1 MLFSQRLRLRPIQ
14 RSDLPFFVEWLN
26 DPEVRQF
33 ITVTVPLSLEEEE
46 QWYEQMLKQPKP
58 ERPFAIEVREEG
70 EWRLIG
76 NITLFD
82 LSWVNRSAEVGIL
95 IGDKRFWNRGYGRE
109 AMRLMVQHAFETLNL
124 NRVYLRVDVENIRGI
139 KSYEQAGFVKEGIL
153 RQANYRNGKYSDMMV
168 MSVLRS
174 EWQTPTRE
182 GV

>member
-33 ITVTVPLSLEEEE
+33 TVTIPLSLEEEE

>member
-14 RSDLPFFVEWLN
+14 RSDLPFFVEWLS

-33 ITVTVPLSLEEEE
+33 ITVNIPLSLEEEE

-58 ERPFAIEVREEG
+58 ERPFAIEVREEDG
-70 EWRLIG
+70 WRLIG
-76 NITLFD
+76 NITLFG
-82 LSWVNRSAEVGIL
+82 LNWVNRSAEIGIL

-109 AMRLMVQHAFETLNL
+109 AMLLMVQHAFETLNL

-139 KSYEQAGFVKEGIL
+139 KSYERVGFVKEGVL
-153 RQANYRNGKYSDMMV
+153 RQANYRNGKYSDMVV

-174 EWQTPTRE
+174 EWQTPKRE

>member
-33 ITVTVPLSLEEEE
+33 ITVTIPLSLEEEE

>member
-33 ITVTVPLSLEEEE
+33 ITATIPLSLEEEE

-70 EWRLIG
+70 EWQLIG